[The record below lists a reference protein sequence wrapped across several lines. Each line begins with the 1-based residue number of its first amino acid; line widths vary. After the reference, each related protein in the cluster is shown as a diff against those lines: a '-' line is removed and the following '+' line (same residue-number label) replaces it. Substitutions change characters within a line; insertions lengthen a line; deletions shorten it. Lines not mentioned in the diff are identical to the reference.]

1 MPGYDGTG
9 PEGTGPIGRGLGPCG
24 GGNVPGR
31 GGGLGFQRGWR
42 RGPRGFWRS
51 GMFRADQQTL
61 THEKAWLERELD
73 AVKSQLD
80 TLGNETNKE

>member
-1 MPGYDGTG
+1 
-9 PEGTGPIGRGLGPCG
+9 
-24 GGNVPGR
+24 
-31 GGGLGFQRGWR
+31 
-42 RGPRGFWRS
+42 
-51 GMFRADQQTL
+51 MFRADQQTL